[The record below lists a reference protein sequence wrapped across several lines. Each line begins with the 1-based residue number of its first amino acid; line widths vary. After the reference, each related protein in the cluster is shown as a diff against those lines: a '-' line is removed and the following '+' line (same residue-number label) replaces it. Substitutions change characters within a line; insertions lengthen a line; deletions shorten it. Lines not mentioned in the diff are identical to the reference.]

1 MIGWS
6 NPDKNQHHLG
16 YNRQNCM
23 SCNIDIGQSM
33 RGGSTIW
40 INGLSLMCNNCF
52 ISACRNLSSPAC
64 SLFSCFHHHPHLHE
78 SCNCQQRQSISF
90 AKTHSWNTKLS
101 TPPLLVP
108 HHRLEIP
115 DLTSIQGEEH
125 RQKLRRCLE
134 WSLPGTWQCHHH
146 AHHHTHTHGGWLIQ
160 WSRNN
165 LLILSRRKVP
175 WREV

>member
-1 MIGWS
+1 
-6 NPDKNQHHLG
+6 
-16 YNRQNCM
+16 
-23 SCNIDIGQSM
+23 M

-40 INGLSLMCNNCF
+40 INGLSLMCNHCF

-64 SLFSCFHHHPHLHE
+64 SLQFFHHHPHLYTWKLQLPAAPVH
-78 SCNCQQRQSISF
+78 QLRR

-125 RQKLRRCLE
+125 QKNWDDA
-134 WSLPGTWQCHHH
+134 WSDHYRALGNAIITHII
-146 AHHHTHTHGGWLIQ
+146 THTHMVDDLFSDQETIFSFSHGGKCHGEKFRRRLTGHQRIFEFLGRLRTSSHHDLSQ
-160 WSRNN
+160 N
-165 LLILSRRKVP
+165 L
-175 WREV
+175 

>member
-1 MIGWS
+1 
-6 NPDKNQHHLG
+6 
-16 YNRQNCM
+16 
-23 SCNIDIGQSM
+23 M

-40 INGLSLMCNNCF
+40 INGLSLMCNHCF

-64 SLFSCFHHHPHLHE
+64 SLQFFHHHPHLHE
-78 SCNCQQRQSISF
+78 SCNCQQRQSISC
-90 AKTHSWNTKLS
+90 AKNHSWNTKLS

-125 RQKLRRCLE
+125 QKNWDDA
-134 WSLPGTWQCHHH
+134 WSDHFWALGNAIITHVI
-146 AHHHTHTHGGWLIQ
+146 THTHGGWLIQ